1 MAGSKGAPR
10 PRSTRYRRFSLAVLG
25 CPSRKFSGLTSPC
38 TYLRAPRAAGHDARP
53 SRPRPPPH
61 PAAHRQEAGR
71 RARRAGAAHPLRCS
85 FSRMDSAST
94 AMQDTISCDITCP
107 CEFHTSQRL
116 GPSMS
121 ITCARARARARP
133 LRRPGRR
140 RARAASPARP
150 PPAPAH
156 AYGRARPSQR
166 CAIAAPRWA
175 AARLSPAPAVR
186 VCAGVLQDSRD
197 PGSARLA
204 APTVS
209 ASAQARRQLRRTG
222 GHAGAGTAR
231 SGGRGT
237 PSRSSRPAAPCS
249 ARAGCRGCSPASYC
263 VGYARSRRQTR
274 CSPSVPPNAKALTRP
289 CSPYLADLEE
299 RSRATKHRHN
309 EPAGTGSPACTAHRT
324 HPGLQGFHTRDTH
337 AGTRVFS
344 GQERRQARSPWRPY
358 LTLAGPRAD
367 LYTDHSY
374 GGP

>member
-133 LRRPGRR
+133 PRPPGRPR
-140 RARAASPARP
+140 GGGPPPPPPPRGGPPVGPPRPRARA
-150 PPAPAH
+150 
-156 AYGRARPSQR
+156 RAR
-166 CAIAAPRWA
+166 
-175 AARLSPAPAVR
+175 
-186 VCAGVLQDSRD
+186 
-197 PGSARLA
+197 
-204 APTVS
+204 
-209 ASAQARRQLRRTG
+209 
-222 GHAGAGTAR
+222 AR
-231 SGGRGT
+231 SGALAAVGRVPQAQRVHRLRPLTRTAARGQAKDA
-237 PSRSSRPAAPCS
+237 PSRHLVGQPPACPQLRLCGFAQ
-249 ARAGCRGCSPASYC
+249 AYCR
-263 VGYARSRRQTR
+263 T
-274 CSPSVPPNAKALTRP
+274 
-289 CSPYLADLEE
+289 
-299 RSRATKHRHN
+299 
-309 EPAGTGSPACTAHRT
+309 AGT
-324 HPGLQGFHTRDTH
+324 L
-337 AGTRVFS
+337 
-344 GQERRQARSPWRPY
+344 
-358 LTLAGPRAD
+358 GPRASP
-367 LYTDHSY
+367 LLR
-374 GGP
+374 

>member
-133 LRRPGRR
+133 P
-140 RARAASPARP
+140 PRP
-150 PPAPAH
+150 PPPR
-156 AYGRARPSQR
+156 GRAPPPAQAPWPPSGACR
-166 CAIAAPRWA
+166 KP
-175 AARLSPAPAVR
+175 
-186 VCAGVLQDSRD
+186 
-197 PGSARLA
+197 
-204 APTVS
+204 S
-209 ASAQARRQLRRTG
+209 AS
-222 GHAGAGTAR
+222 TA
-231 SGGRGT
+231 
-237 PSRSSRPAAPCS
+237 C
-249 ARAGCRGCSPASYC
+249 
-263 VGYARSRRQTR
+263 ARSRVR
-274 CSPSVPPNAKALTRP
+274 
-289 CSPYLADLEE
+289 
-299 RSRATKHRHN
+299 
-309 EPAGTGSPACTAHRT
+309 
-324 HPGLQGFHTRDTH
+324 
-337 AGTRVFS
+337 
-344 GQERRQARSPWRPY
+344 
-358 LTLAGPRAD
+358 PRAAKPKMRHRGTS
-367 LYTDHSY
+367 LGSRPPVPSSGCAGLRRRTAGQQGPWVRAPRRSY
-374 GGP
+374 GERERASPQAAQAHWWACRRGHSAERGQGHAIT